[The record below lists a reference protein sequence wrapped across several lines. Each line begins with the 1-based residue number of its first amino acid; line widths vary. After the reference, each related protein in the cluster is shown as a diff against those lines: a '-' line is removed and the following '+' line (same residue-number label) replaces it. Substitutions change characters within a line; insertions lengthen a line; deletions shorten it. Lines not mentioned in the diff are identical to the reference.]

1 MQVQQMESRKSQKGA
16 GGGFIG
22 VGMAFLVIA
31 MSGQP
36 AFIGVGMAF
45 LALGIVFLAR
55 SGTRDCP

>member
-1 MQVQQMESRKSQKGA
+1 MESRKSQNGA

-22 VGMAFLVIA
+22 VGMAFLVMA

-36 AFIGVGMAF
+36 AFIGVAMAF